1 MTLNVGL
8 AVTIPMVNRYT
19 HRLLCLIYLMQGI
32 TIVCMTQVN
41 YNGDRATLSYPSE
54 SLKIY
59 LTTLGIQLAT
69 SGALVQRPTVR
80 TILTCEAK
88 VAVWFP
94 PLSSFSA
101 GPVGNSEWSP
111 SLHYC
116 TGVTVS
122 KHVPLTLCYNFS
134 SIACK
139 EYVKI
144 HFLTFRPL

>member
-88 VAVWFP
+88 VAV
-94 PLSSFSA
+94 
-101 GPVGNSEWSP
+101 
-111 SLHYC
+111 
-116 TGVTVS
+116 
-122 KHVPLTLCYNFS
+122 
-134 SIACK
+134 
-139 EYVKI
+139 
-144 HFLTFRPL
+144 